1 MTSQE
6 FLATVLPT
14 SGVYCA
20 VEISTAKKEH
30 VFVNTIEELYSA
42 AMQFD
47 EKKYNT
53 FYALATFNDEKKRLA
68 DNAVKIKSLFLDI
81 DCAVGKD
88 YESKADAARALDQ
101 FLVDSRLESLGNPWI
116 ISSGGGLHV
125 YFPFTEEV
133 DIATWKPVA
142 ENLKRLCKKLNFN
155 IDYSV
160 TGDAARILRVP
171 DTHNYKQEKPRKVV
185 VKVQGTTFDFETL
198 ASHLKEEIGVAA
210 YEGLPTLQLP
220 GNRPKL
226 PPNAN
231 SVKLIENSVTFFKNI
246 TTCGQINYYK
256 EHAQED
262 GMEPL
267 WRGILSIAKSC
278 TDGVEEGLALSAM
291 HPYDLDRHNTKW
303 NQIKGP
309 YKCLKLD
316 EANPGICTACPH
328 YGKITNPLALG
339 REIKV
344 DNEPKEVVV
353 DRIQEKE
360 ISANLNDETEPV
372 KITRP
377 TPPKGFGFGTNGGV
391 FMDRMVEDEQG
402 GKSRKQVMLLP
413 YDLFAVDILNNKGD
427 HIVHLMAFRPDGAID
442 ILIPQKSIV
451 SKEETVKALANQN
464 IIAAFGAGNDKN
476 LFDYV
481 RGCVEF
487 ISANKKAIPIPSSCG
502 WQEDETFVYNSRIF
516 APDGTEIYV
525 PTPALDNI
533 NQSTKPTGTLD
544 NWKKVFNMLIAKG
557 EWQVLAMSLVGPASV
572 LMDFTGY
579 NGCVYHL
586 GSSKSGMGKSL
597 ALELAASFFGHP
609 ERYRVTQSTSIVASQ
624 QRQGLLNSLPFII
637 DETTNKSR
645 DDFEWLPEFLL
656 DLTQGKGKDRMKQGS
671 NEERIN
677 DTTWKLLVLFS
688 SNTHV
693 MDFLSGARKHA
704 SQAEM
709 FRILE
714 LQMNKKLKWTS
725 EEAEAL
731 SLLKKNFGVAGRELI
746 RWIVRNRET
755 AKQVLNETKAK
766 LKVEFESN
774 EDERYWTAGNSCIIT
789 VVQLLGKKY
798 ANIIDI
804 PVKPIVEVLRMMV
817 YSARGIIHSSER
829 TAEDVLNAY
838 TREYYGKF
846 VMVKLSIEGKL
857 IASLG
862 GTEAVDESLT
872 RSDIAGRVEKGFTP
886 GHIDYFIEEQLLKQ
900 HCVSMSFGYKDFK
913 EAIEAM
919 PNYKVKYVRK
929 DMLTKTRGPSMRVNV
944 MQITR
949 PITPDDNEES

>member
-30 VFVNTIEELYSA
+30 VFVNTIDELYNA
-42 AMQFD
+42 AIAFD
-47 EKKYNT
+47 GKKYNT

-81 DCAVGKD
+81 DCGAGKD
-88 YESKADAARALDQ
+88 YENKADAARALDQ
-101 FLVDSRLESLGNPWI
+101 FLEDSHLSSLGMPWI
-116 ISSGGGLHV
+116 VSSGGGLHV
-125 YFPFTEEV
+125 YFPFIEEV
-133 DIATWKPVA
+133 DIPTWKPVA
-142 ENLKRLCKKLNFN
+142 ENLKRLCKKLKFN
-155 IDYSV
+155 IDHSV

-185 VKVQGTTFDFETL
+185 IKVQGTTFDFEAL
-198 ASHLKEEIGVAA
+198 AEHLKEEIGVAA
-210 YEGLPTLQLP
+210 YEGLPALQLP

-226 PPNAN
+226 APNAN

-256 EHAQED
+256 EHAAED

-278 TDGVEEGLALSAM
+278 NDGVEEGLALSAM

-303 NQIKGP
+303 NAIKGP

-316 EANPGICTACPH
+316 EANPGICTECPH
-328 YGKITNPLALG
+328 FGKITNPLALG

-344 DNEPKEVVV
+344 DNAPKEVVI
-353 DRIQEKE
+353 DREQEKE
-360 ISANLNDETEPV
+360 VAANLNDETEAV

-377 TPPKGFGFGTNGGV
+377 TPPKGFAFGANGGV
-391 FMDRMVEDEQG
+391 FMDRLVEDEEG
-402 GKSRKQVMLLP
+402 TKSRKQIMLLP

-427 HIVHLMAFRPDGAID
+427 HIVHLMAFRPDGVVD
-442 ILIPQKSIV
+442 VLIPQKSIV

-464 IIAAFGAGNDKN
+464 IIAAFGSGNDKH

-487 ISANKKAIPIPSSCG
+487 ISANKKAVPIPNSCG
-502 WQEDETFVYNSRIF
+502 WQEGNTFVYNSRIF
-516 APDGTEIYV
+516 SPEGTETYV
-525 PTPALDNI
+525 PTPALENI

-544 NWKKVFNMLIAKG
+544 NWKKVFNMLVAKQ
-557 EWQVLAMSLVGPASV
+557 EWQVLAMSLVGPASI

-677 DTTWKLLVLFS
+677 DTTWKLLCLLS

-714 LQMNKKLKWTS
+714 LQMNRKLSWTS

-755 AKQVLNETKAK
+755 AKRVLDETKAK

-774 EDERYWTAGNSCIIT
+774 EDERYWTAGNSCIIA

-838 TREYYGKF
+838 TRERYGKF
-846 VMVKLSIEGKL
+846 VMVKLSVEGKL

-886 GHIDYFIEEQLLKQ
+886 GHIDYFIEVQLLKQ
-900 HCVSMSFGYKDFK
+900 HCVSMSFGYNDFK
-913 EAIEAM
+913 EAIERL
-919 PNYKVKYVRK
+919 PNYKVQYVKK
-929 DMLTKTRGPSMRVNV
+929 DMLSKTRGPTMRVNV

-949 PITPDDNEES
+949 PITPDDEEN

>member
-1 MTSQE
+1 
-6 FLATVLPT
+6 VLPT
-14 SGVYCA
+14 SGIYCA
-20 VEISTAKKEH
+20 VELSTAKKEH
-30 VFVNTIEELYSA
+30 VFVNTIDELYNT
-42 AMQFD
+42 AMAFD
-47 EKKYNT
+47 EKGYNT
-53 FYALATFNDEKKRLA
+53 FYALASFNEKKRTA
-68 DNAVKIKSLFLDI
+68 DSASKMKSLFLDI
-81 DCAVGKD
+81 DCGVGKD
-88 YESKADAARALDQ
+88 YENKGQAATALDL
-101 FLVDSRLESLGNPWI
+101 FLGDTDLNTLGTPFI
-116 ISSGGGLHV
+116 VSSGGGLHV
-125 YFPFTEEV
+125 YFPLEEEV
-133 DIATWKPVA
+133 DIAVWKPVA
-142 ENLKRLCKKLNFN
+142 ENLKRLAKKHGFN
-155 IDYSV
+155 IDASV
-160 TGDAARILRVP
+160 TGDVARILRVP
-171 DTHNYKQEKPRKVV
+171 DTHNYKEAKPRKVSIK
-185 VKVQGTTFDFETL
+185 VKGDVFNFEALST
-198 ASHLKEEIGVAA
+198 HLREAIGVAS
-210 YEGLPTLQLP
+210 YEGLPALQLP

-246 TTCGQINYYK
+246 TTCGQIKYYK
-256 EHAQED
+256 EHATKD

-278 TDGVEEGLALSAM
+278 ADGVEEGLALSAM

-316 EANPGICTACPH
+316 EANPGVCTNCSH

-344 DNEPKEVVV
+344 DNEPKEIVV

-360 ISANLNDETEPV
+360 VSANLNDETEPV

-377 TPPKGFGFGTNGGV
+377 TPPKGFGFGANGGV

-442 ILIPQKSIV
+442 VLIPQKSIV

-516 APDGTEIYV
+516 APNGTEIYV

-557 EWQVLAMSLVGPASV
+557 EWQVLAMSLVGPASI

-709 FRILE
+709 FRLLE
-714 LQMNKKLKWTS
+714 LQMNKKLKWTA

-755 AKQVLNETKAK
+755 AKQVLAETKAK

-774 EDERYWTAGNSCIIT
+774 EDERYWTAGNSCIIA

-838 TREYYGKF
+838 TREYFGKF
-846 VMVKLSIEGKL
+846 VMVKVSIEGK
-857 IASLG
+857 IAASFG
-862 GTEAVDESLT
+862 VDGVIDESLT

-913 EAIEAM
+913 EAIEVL

-949 PITPDDNEES
+949 PITPDDEES

>member
-14 SGVYCA
+14 SGSYCVA
-20 VEISTAKKEH
+20 EISTGKKEH
-30 VFVNTIEELYSA
+30 VFVKTIDELYNA
-42 AMQFD
+42 AMAFD
-47 EKKYNT
+47 NKKYNT
-53 FYALATFNDEKKRLA
+53 FYALASFNDEGKRLA
-68 DNAVKIKSLFLDI
+68 ENALKMRSLFLDI
-81 DCAVGKD
+81 DCGNGKD
-88 YESKADAARALDQ
+88 YENKSQAATALDL
-101 FLVDSRLESLGNPWI
+101 FLGDTGLNTLGTPFI

-125 YFPFTEEV
+125 YFPFKEEV
-133 DIATWKPVA
+133 DIAVWKPVA
-142 ENLKRLCKKLNFN
+142 ENLKRLAKKHGFN
-155 IDYSV
+155 IDASV

-171 DTHNYKQEKPRKVV
+171 DTHNYKEAKPRKVAI
-185 VKVQGTTFDFETL
+185 KVQGTVFDFETL
-198 ASHLKEEIGVAA
+198 ATHLREAVGEQS
-210 YEGLPTLQLP
+210 YESLPPLQLP
-220 GNRPKL
+220 GSRPKA

-231 SVKLIENSVTFFKNI
+231 SVKLMENSVTFFKNI
-246 TTCGQINYYK
+246 TTCGQINHYK

-278 TDGVEEGLALSAM
+278 ADGLEEGLAISAM
-291 HPYDLDRHNTKW
+291 HPYDTGRHNEKW
-303 NQIKGP
+303 QAIKGP
-309 YKCLKLD
+309 YGCLKFD
-316 EANPGICTACPH
+316 ETNPGICDNCPH
-328 YGKITNPLALG
+328 FGKITNPLALG

-344 DNEPKEVVV
+344 DTEAKEVII
-353 DRIQEKE
+353 DRVQEKE
-360 ISANLNDETEPV
+360 IDANLNDETEPV

-377 TPPKGFGFGTNGGV
+377 TPPKGFAFGANGGV

-413 YDLFAVDILNNKGD
+413 YDLFAVDVLNNNGD
-427 HIVHLMAFRPDGAID
+427 HVVHLMAFRPEGAVD

-464 IIAAFGAGNDKN
+464 IIACFGSGNEKN
-476 LFDYV
+476 LFDYI

-487 ISANKKAIPIPSSCG
+487 ISANKRAIPIPNSCG
-502 WQEDETFVYNSRIF
+502 WQANNTFVYNSRIF
-516 APDGTEIYV
+516 SADGTEVYV
-525 PTPALDNI
+525 PTPALENI
-533 NQSTKPTGTLD
+533 NQSTTPTGSLD
-544 NWKKVFNMLIAKG
+544 QWRKVFNMLVAKG
-557 EWQVLAMSLVGPASV
+557 EWQVLAMALVGPASI
-572 LMDFTGY
+572 LMDVTGF

-586 GSSKSGMGKSL
+586 GSSKSGTGKSL
-597 ALELAASFFGHP
+597 TLELAASFFGHP

-677 DTTWKLLVLFS
+677 LSTWRLLALLS

-714 LQMNKKLKWTS
+714 LQMNKKLSWTS
-725 EEAEAL
+725 EESATL
-731 SLLKKNFGVAGRELI
+731 GLLKQNFGVAGRELI
-746 RWIVRNRET
+746 RWIVKNRGAAE
-755 AKQVLNETKAK
+755 QVFKSTKEK

-774 EDERYWTAGNSCIIT
+774 EDERYWTAGNACI
-789 VVQLLGKKY
+789 VAMVQLLGKKY

-804 PVKPIVEVLRMMV
+804 PVKPIVEVLRTMV

-829 TAEDVLNAY
+829 TAEDVLNSY
-838 TREYYGKF
+838 TRDHFGKF
-846 VMVKLSIEGKL
+846 VVIKNVDGI
-857 IASLG
+857 IDATLG
-862 GTEAVDESLT
+862 GRGEIDQSLT
-872 RSDIAGRVEKGFTP
+872 RTEVLGRVEHNMTP
-886 GHIDYFIEEQLLKQ
+886 GHIDYFIEVQLLKQ
-900 HCVSMSFGYKDFK
+900 HCVSMSFGYKDFR

-919 PNYKVKYVRK
+919 PNYKVQYPKK
-929 DMLTKTRGPSMRVNV
+929 DMLAKTRGPSMRVNT

-949 PITPDDNEES
+949 PITPDDEEI

>member
-14 SGVYCA
+14 SGIYCA

-42 AMQFD
+42 AIQFD

-81 DCAVGKD
+81 DCGEGKD
-88 YESKADAARALDQ
+88 YESKPEAARALDQ
-101 FLVDSRLESLGNPWI
+101 FLDASRLEELGNPWI
-116 ISSGGGLHV
+116 VSSGGGLHV
-125 YFPFTEEV
+125 YFPFAEEV

-142 ENLKRLCKKLNFN
+142 ENLKRLCKKLKFN

-185 VKVQGTTFDFETL
+185 IKVVGNIFDFETL
-198 ASHLKEEIGVAA
+198 ANHLRGEIGVAA
-210 YEGLPTLQLP
+210 YEDMPTLQLP
-220 GNRPKL
+220 GKRPNEK
-226 PPNAN
+226 PNAN
-231 SVKLIENSVTFFKNI
+231 SVKLMENSITFFKNI

-256 EHAQED
+256 EHAAED

-267 WRGILSIAKSC
+267 WRGILSLAKSC
-278 TDGVEEGLALSAM
+278 DDGIEEGLALSAM

-303 NQIKGP
+303 NAIKGP

-316 EANPGICTACPH
+316 EANPGVCTNCPH
-328 YGKITNPLALG
+328 YGKITTPLTLG

-344 DNEPKEVVV
+344 DNAPKEVVI
-353 DRIQEKE
+353 DRVQERE

-377 TPPKGFGFGTNGGV
+377 TPPKGFGFGANGGV

-487 ISANKKAIPIPSSCG
+487 ISANKKAIPIPSNCG

-516 APDGTEIYV
+516 ASDGTEVYV
-525 PTPALDNI
+525 PTPALENI
-533 NQSTKPTGTLD
+533 NQSTKPTGSLD
-544 NWKKVFNMLIAKG
+544 NWKKVFSMLVAKG
-557 EWQVLAMSLVGPASV
+557 EWQVLAMSLVGPASL
-572 LMDFTGY
+572 LMNFTEY

-677 DTTWKLLVLFS
+677 DTTWKLLCLLS

-714 LQMNKKLKWTS
+714 LQMNKKLSWTPD
-725 EEAEAL
+725 EGNTL
-731 SLLKKNFGVAGRELI
+731 SLLKKNFGVSGRELI
-746 RWIVRNRET
+746 RWMVRNQET
-755 AKQVLNETKAK
+755 VKQVLAETRES
-766 LKVEFESN
+766 LKIEFESN
-774 EDERYWTAGNSCIIT
+774 DDERYWTAGNSCIVAI
-789 VVQLLGKKY
+789 VRLLGKKY

-804 PVKPIVEVLRMMV
+804 PIKPIVEVLRLMV

-838 TREYYGKF
+838 TRERYGKF
-846 VMVKLSIEGKL
+846 VMVTLSIEGKL
-857 IASLG
+857 LASLG

-913 EAIEAM
+913 EALESM
-919 PNYKVKYVRK
+919 PNYKIKYVRK
-929 DMLTKTRGPSMRVNV
+929 DMLTKTRGPAMRVNV

-949 PITPDDNEES
+949 PITPDDEES

>member
-14 SGVYCA
+14 SGIYCA
-20 VEISTAKKEH
+20 VELSTAKKEH
-30 VFVNTIEELYSA
+30 VFVNTIDELYNT
-42 AMQFD
+42 AMAFD
-47 EKKYNT
+47 EKGYNT
-53 FYALATFNDEKKRLA
+53 FYALASFNEKKRTA
-68 DNAVKIKSLFLDI
+68 DSASKMKSLFLDI
-81 DCAVGKD
+81 DCGVGKD
-88 YESKADAARALDQ
+88 YENKGQAATALDL
-101 FLVDSRLESLGNPWI
+101 FLGDTDLNTLGTPFI
-116 ISSGGGLHV
+116 VSSGGGLHV
-125 YFPFTEEV
+125 YFPLEEEV
-133 DIATWKPVA
+133 DIAVWKPVA
-142 ENLKRLCKKLNFN
+142 ENLKRLAKKHGFN
-155 IDYSV
+155 IDASV
-160 TGDAARILRVP
+160 TGDVARILRVP
-171 DTHNYKQEKPRKVV
+171 DTHNYKEAKPRKVSIK
-185 VKVQGTTFDFETL
+185 VKGDVFNFEALST
-198 ASHLKEEIGVAA
+198 HLREAIGVAA
-210 YEGLPTLQLP
+210 YEGLPALQLP

-246 TTCGQINYYK
+246 TTCGQIKYYK
-256 EHAQED
+256 EHATKD

-278 TDGVEEGLALSAM
+278 ADGVEEGLALSAM

-316 EANPGICTACPH
+316 EANPGVCTNCSH

-344 DNEPKEVVV
+344 DNEPKEIVV

-360 ISANLNDETEPV
+360 VSANLNDETEPV

-377 TPPKGFGFGTNGGV
+377 TPPKGFGFGANGGV

-442 ILIPQKSIV
+442 VLIPQKSIV

-516 APDGTEIYV
+516 APNGTEIYV

-557 EWQVLAMSLVGPASV
+557 EWQVLAMSLVGPASI

-709 FRILE
+709 FRLLE
-714 LQMNKKLKWTS
+714 LQMNKKLKWTA

-755 AKQVLNETKAK
+755 AKQVLAETKAK

-774 EDERYWTAGNSCIIT
+774 EDERYWTAGNSCIIA

-838 TREYYGKF
+838 TREYFGKF
-846 VMVKLSIEGKL
+846 VMVKVSIEGK
-857 IASLG
+857 IAASFG
-862 GTEAVDESLT
+862 VDGVIDESLT

-913 EAIEAM
+913 EAIEVL

-949 PITPDDNEES
+949 PITPDDEES